1 MEEIEFR
8 KAVAAAL
15 DEELTRDEDV
25 FFFGEDVA
33 AAGGVFAATVG
44 LMEKHP
50 GRVFDTAISELALS
64 GAGFGA
70 AVAGMRPVVEIMF
83 GDFLLLALDAIV
95 NQSSKYWYVSNEQHP
110 VPVTFRS
117 IVGGGANF
125 GSIHS
130 QMPISWLM
138 GVPGIKIVAASNPND
153 AAGLIK
159 SAIRD
164 DNPVLVFE
172 HKRLYSMKGPRH
184 SVEPT
189 PLGVANVVREGS
201 DVTIVTAMRNVH
213 DSLAAAEVLSER
225 GIEAE
230 VVDLRTIR
238 PLDWETIGRSVAK
251 TNRLVVVEE
260 GPVTGGWAG
269 EVVSQAVERSLENLD
284 DVWRIAT
291 RDTPVPYSPP
301 LESAFFPSAD
311 SIAES
316 ITARL
321 R

>member
-44 LMEKHP
+44 LLEKHP

-95 NQSSKYWYVSNEQHP
+95 NQSSKYWYVSNGQHS

-138 GVPGIKIVAASNPND
+138 GVPGIKIAAASNPND

-164 DNPVLVFE
+164 DNPVFIFE

-184 SVEPT
+184 SLEPV
-189 PLGVANVVREGS
+189 PLGVAQVVREGS
-201 DVTIVTAMRNVH
+201 HVTIATAMRNVH
-213 DSLAAAEVLSER
+213 DSVAAAEILAQQ
-225 GIEAE
+225 GISAE
-230 VVDLRTIR
+230 VIDLRTIR
-238 PLDWETIGRSVAK
+238 PIDWDTISRSVVK

-260 GPVTGGWAG
+260 GPLTGGWAG
-269 EVVSQAVERSLENLD
+269 EVVAQAAEKSLENLD
-284 DVWRIAT
+284 DIWRIAT

-301 LESAFFPSAD
+301 LEDAFFPSPQ
-311 SIAES
+311 SIAQS
-316 ITARL
+316 ISSRL